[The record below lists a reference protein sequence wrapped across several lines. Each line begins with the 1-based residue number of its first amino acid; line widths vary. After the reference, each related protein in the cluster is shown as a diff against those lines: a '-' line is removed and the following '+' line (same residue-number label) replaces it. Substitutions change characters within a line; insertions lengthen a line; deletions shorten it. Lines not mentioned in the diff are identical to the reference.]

1 MAMWPSLLRPWPGRK
16 LPPELRP
23 GPVARQ
29 AAAFPGGLRD
39 PQLETLLTRIDTGQ
53 LHRPTRVEVFFEGH
67 LTFRAAFAAIDA
79 AEHEVLL
86 ESYIIR
92 DDSTG
97 RAALEALARATAR
110 GVVVKVLVDAW
121 GSWATRSAFWE
132 EMRRRG
138 IAVRLFHPLWAH
150 WRHRSNRDHRKI
162 LVVDRRVAFLGG
174 MNVADEYGSSWRSSG
189 EGASDETWRDTHA
202 RLEGSVAR
210 ELAAVF
216 QEGWTRAG
224 GSPFDLGPEP
234 EAPGDVA
241 GARALVVDTRA
252 GRGQREKASVLA
264 AVVGG
269 ARERVLITNAYFAPG
284 RGTVGPLGDA
294 ARRGVDVRLLLPG
307 RSDVPLLRHAGHGYY
322 EDLLQRGVRIFEYQP
337 HVLHAKTLVADAYVS
352 LIGSSNL
359 DARSFRFNAECNVLV
374 LDETTGQGMTT
385 AFERDLAQSEEV
397 RLPEWRRR
405 SALHRWADAGARRF
419 SPVL

>member
-1 MAMWPSLLRPWPGRK
+1 MRLSLLRPWAGRR

-23 GPVARQ
+23 GPVAQQ

-39 PQLETLLTRIDTGQ
+39 PQMEALLTRIDTGRF
-53 LHRPTRVEVFFEGH
+53 HRPTGVEVFFEGH

-79 AEHEVLL
+79 AGHEVLL

-97 RAALEALARATAR
+97 RAALEALARAAAR

-138 IAVRLFHPLWAH
+138 IAVRLFHPLWTH
-150 WRHRSNRDHRKI
+150 WRHRSHRDHRKI
-162 LVVDRRVAFLGG
+162 LVVDRQVAFVGG
-174 MNVADEYGSSWRSSG
+174 LNVADEYGSSRQSPSSD
-189 EGASDETWRDTHA
+189 DENWRDTHV
-202 RLEGSVAR
+202 RLAGSVAR

-216 QEGWTRAG
+216 QEGWTKAG
-224 GSPFDLGPEP
+224 GSPLELGPEP
-234 EAPGDVA
+234 GARGDVA

-252 GRGQREKASVLA
+252 GRGQREQASMLA

-322 EDLLQRGVRIFEYQP
+322 EDLLRRGVRVFEYQP
-337 HVLHAKTLVADAYVS
+337 HVLHAKTLVADGYVS

-374 LDETTGQGMTT
+374 LDEATGLRMTA

-405 SALHRWADAGARRF
+405 AALHRWADAGARLL

>member
-1 MAMWPSLLRPWPGRK
+1 MIMRRLSLLRPWPGRK
-16 LPPELRP
+16 LPPALRP
-23 GPVARQ
+23 AAVAEQ

-39 PQLETLLTRIDTGQ
+39 PQMETLLTRIDTGQ
-53 LHRPTRVEVFFEGH
+53 FHRPTRVEVFFDGNA
-67 LTFRAAFAAIDA
+67 TFKAAGAAIDGA
-79 AEHEVLL
+79 KHEVLL

-92 DDSTG
+92 DDTTG
-97 RAALEALARATAR
+97 RAALETLARAAAR

-121 GSWATRSAFWE
+121 GSWNTRSAFWE

-138 IAVRLFHPLWAH
+138 IAVRLFHPIWAH

-162 LVVDRRVAFLGG
+162 LVVDRQVAFLGG
-174 MNVADEYGSSWRSSG
+174 MNVADEYGSSRRSTS
-189 EGASDETWRDTHA
+189 SDETWRDTHA
-202 RLEGSVAR
+202 RLEGGVAR

-224 GSPFDLGPEP
+224 GKPFELGPEP
-234 EAPGDVA
+234 EAPGEVA

-264 AVVGG
+264 AVVGA
-269 ARERVLITNAYFAPG
+269 ARKTLFITNAYFAPG

-294 ARRGVDVRLLLPG
+294 VHRGVDVRLLLPG
-307 RSDVPLLRHAGHGYY
+307 RSDVALLRHAGHGYY
-322 EDLLQRGVRIFEYQP
+322 EDLLERGVRIFEYQP
-337 HVLHAKTLVADAYVS
+337 HVLHAKTLVADGYVS

-374 LDETTGQGMTT
+374 LDEETGRTMTT

-405 SALHRWADAGARRF
+405 WAPHRWADAGARLF

>member
-1 MAMWPSLLRPWPGRK
+1 MPLSLLRPWPGRR
-16 LPPELRP
+16 LPHELRP
-23 GPVARQ
+23 GPVAQ
-29 AAAFPGGLRD
+29 LAAAFPGGLRD
-39 PQLETLLTRIDTGQ
+39 PQLEALLTRIETGRF
-53 LHRPTRVEVFFEGH
+53 HRPTRVEVFFEGH
-67 LTFRAAFAAIDA
+67 ATFRAAFAAIDA
-79 AEHEVLL
+79 AGHEVLL

-97 RAALEALARATAR
+97 RAALEALARAAAR

-132 EMRRRG
+132 EMQRHG
-138 IAVRLFHPLWAH
+138 IAVRFFHPLWTH

-162 LVVDRRVAFLGG
+162 LVVDRQVAFLGG
-174 MNVADEYGSSWRSSG
+174 MNVADEYGSSWRPTDKGS
-189 EGASDETWRDTHA
+189 SDENWRDTHA

-224 GSPFDLGPEP
+224 GKPFDLGPEP
-234 EAPGDVA
+234 EPPADAA
-241 GARALVVDTRA
+241 GARALVVETRA
-252 GRGQREKASVLA
+252 GRGQREKASLLA

-307 RSDVPLLRHAGHGYY
+307 RSDVALLRHAGHAYY
-322 EDLLQRGVRIFEYQP
+322 ESLLKRGVRVFEYQP
-337 HVLHAKTLVADAYVS
+337 QVLHAKTLVADGYIS

-374 LDETTGQGMTT
+374 LDEATGQCMTA

-397 RLPEWRRR
+397 LLPEWRRR
-405 SALHRWADAGARRF
+405 AALHRWADRGARLF
-419 SPVL
+419 TPVL

>member
-1 MAMWPSLLRPWPGRK
+1 MRLSLRPWPGRR
-16 LPPELRP
+16 LPRDLRP
-23 GPVARQ
+23 GAVAQQ

-39 PQLETLLTRIDTGQ
+39 PQLATLLTRIDTGRF
-53 LHRPTRVEVFFEGH
+53 HRPTRVEVFFEGH

-150 WRHRSNRDHRKI
+150 WRRRANRDHRKI
-162 LVVDRRVAFLGG
+162 LVVDRQVAFLGG
-174 MNVADEYGSSWRSSG
+174 MNVADEYGSSWGSSR
-189 EGASDETWRDTHA
+189 ETTSDENWRDTHA

-224 GSPFDLGPEP
+224 GKPFDLGLEP
-234 EAPGDVA
+234 EAPGVAA

-252 GRGQREKASVLA
+252 GRGQREKVNPEANLVRVLGLLGLDLDETLMKLLPATRAKAGVVVAVNTGEGPLWPEAPQPGDVIYALNKELVASVEGLRTAASKLKPGDPVVLLVERQGELLYLA
-264 AVVGG
+264 AVL
-269 ARERVLITNAYFAPG
+269 E
-284 RGTVGPLGDA
+284 
-294 ARRGVDVRLLLPG
+294 
-307 RSDVPLLRHAGHGYY
+307 
-322 EDLLQRGVRIFEYQP
+322 
-337 HVLHAKTLVADAYVS
+337 
-352 LIGSSNL
+352 
-359 DARSFRFNAECNVLV
+359 
-374 LDETTGQGMTT
+374 
-385 AFERDLAQSEEV
+385 
-397 RLPEWRRR
+397 
-405 SALHRWADAGARRF
+405 
-419 SPVL
+419 